1 MAKIK
6 YYAVAVGRCSGIYT
20 DWATA
25 EKQVKGFAA
34 AKFKSFPTKAEA
46 EAWLKSPVYR
56 KKESQKSLRP
66 EAGSAPPSQRQGDQ
80 QGDPEAIVVYTDGG
94 SINNPGPGGYGVV
107 IETAGERRELTGG
120 FRHTTNNRMEMMAAI
135 VALRELRNSGEK
147 ILLYS
152 DSSYLV
158 NGITKG
164 WAKKWRSKG
173 WRKGDGQPVLN
184 IDLWKELLELL
195 DGADVRFNWVKGH
208 AGNELNE
215 RCDRLAVS
223 AARQP
228 EMIADVMYET
238 LGNGAENC
246 DQRTL

>member
-1 MAKIK
+1 
-6 YYAVAVGRCSGIYT
+6 
-20 DWATA
+20 
-25 EKQVKGFAA
+25 
-34 AKFKSFPTKAEA
+34 
-46 EAWLKSPVYR
+46 
-56 KKESQKSLRP
+56 
-66 EAGSAPPSQRQGDQ
+66 
-80 QGDPEAIVVYTDGG
+80 
-94 SINNPGPGGYGVV
+94 
-107 IETAGERRELTGG
+107 
-120 FRHTTNNRMEMMAAI
+120 MEMMAAI
-135 VALRELRNSGEK
+135 VALRELQNCGEK

-228 EMIADVMYET
+228 EMIADVMYERSE
-238 LGNGAENC
+238 NGAEYC

>member
-1 MAKIK
+1 MVKK
-6 YYAVAVGRCSGIYT
+6 KFYAVAVGRSTGIYT

-34 AKFKSFPTKAEA
+34 AKFKSFPTKTEA
-46 EAWLKSPVYR
+46 EAWLKSPVYA
-56 KKESQKSLRP
+56 KKEQSSRQENR
-66 EAGSAPPSQRQGDQ
+66 SAAPQ
-80 QGDPEAIVVYTDGG
+80 QQCDPDGIIVYTDGG

-107 IETAGERRELTGG
+107 IERAGERQEISGG

-135 VALRELRNSGEK
+135 VGLRELQNCGK
-147 ILLYS
+147 KVFLYS

-173 WRKGDGQPVLN
+173 WKKGDGEPVLN

-195 DGADVRFNWVKGH
+195 DGVDVLFNWVKGH

-223 AARQP
+223 AARQA
-228 EMIADVMYET
+228 EMVADVVYEAI
-238 LGNGAENC
+238 GNGGNF

>member
-1 MAKIK
+1 MVKK
-6 YYAVAVGRCSGIYT
+6 KFYAVAVGRSTGIFT
-20 DWATA
+20 DWTTA

-46 EAWLKSPVYR
+46 EAWLQSPVYA
-56 KKESQKSLRP
+56 KKEPSLLQESKSVVP
-66 EAGSAPPSQRQGDQ
+66 Q
-80 QGDPEAIVVYTDGG
+80 QQCDPDAIVVYTDGG
-94 SINNPGPGGYGVV
+94 SINNPGPGGYGIV
-107 IETAGERRELTGG
+107 IERAGKRQEISGG

-135 VALRELRNSGEK
+135 VGLRELQNCGK
-147 ILLYS
+147 KVFLYS

-164 WAKKWRSKG
+164 WARKWRSKG
-173 WRKGDGQPVLN
+173 WRKGDGEQVLN

-195 DGADVRFNWVKGH
+195 DGVDVLFNWVKGH

-223 AARQP
+223 AARQA
-228 EMIADVMYET
+228 EMVADVVYEAI
-238 LGNGAENC
+238 GNGGNF

>member
-6 YYAVAVGRCSGIYT
+6 YYAVAIGRSAGIYT

-46 EAWLKSPVYR
+46 EAWLQNPVYER
-56 KKESQKSLRP
+56 KSGQKEDWQD
-66 EAGSAPPSQRQGDQ
+66 AGRDPAPPQHHVATDV
-80 QGDPEAIVVYTDGG
+80 IVVYTDGG

-107 IETAGERRELTGG
+107 IEQDGKRRELSGG
-120 FRHTTNNRMEMMAAI
+120 FRYTTNNRMEMMAAI
-135 VALRELRNSGEK
+135 VALRELRNCRKK

-173 WRKGDGQPVLN
+173 WRKSDGQPVLN
-184 IDLWKELLELL
+184 VDLWQELLESL
-195 DGADVRFNWVKGH
+195 DNAEVSFNWVKGH

-215 RCDRLAVS
+215 RCDQLAV
-223 AARQP
+223 ATARQTG
-228 EMIADVMYET
+228 MAADTVYENMVK
-238 LGNGAENC
+238 GVENGDE
-246 DQRTL
+246 RTF

>member
-1 MAKIK
+1 MVKK
-6 YYAVAVGRCSGIYT
+6 KFYAVAVGRSTGIFT
-20 DWATA
+20 DWTTA

-46 EAWLKSPVYR
+46 EAWLQSPVYA
-56 KKESQKSLRP
+56 KKEPSLLQESKSVVP
-66 EAGSAPPSQRQGDQ
+66 Q
-80 QGDPEAIVVYTDGG
+80 QQCDPEAIVVYTDGG
-94 SINNPGPGGYGVV
+94 SINNPGPGGYGIV
-107 IETAGERRELTGG
+107 IERAGKRQEISGG

-135 VALRELRNSGEK
+135 VGLRELQNCGK
-147 ILLYS
+147 KVFLYS

-164 WAKKWRSKG
+164 WARKWRSKG
-173 WRKGDGQPVLN
+173 WRKGDGEQVLN

-195 DGADVRFNWVKGH
+195 DGVDVLFNWVKGH

-223 AARQP
+223 AARQA
-228 EMIADVMYET
+228 EMVADVVYEAI
-238 LGNGAENC
+238 GNGGNF

>member
-1 MAKIK
+1 MVKK
-6 YYAVAVGRCSGIYT
+6 KFYAVAVGRSTGIFA

-34 AKFKSFPTKAEA
+34 AKFKSFPTRAEA
-46 EAWLKSPVYR
+46 EAWLQSPVYA
-56 KKESQKSLRP
+56 KKEHGPRQESR
-66 EAGSAPPSQRQGDQ
+66 SAAPQ
-80 QGDPEAIVVYTDGG
+80 QNCDPDAIIVYTDGG
-94 SINNPGPGGYGVV
+94 SINNPGPGGYGIV
-107 IETAGERRELTGG
+107 IERAGKRQEISGG

-135 VALRELRNSGEK
+135 VGLRELQNCGK
-147 ILLYS
+147 KVFLYS

-173 WRKGDGQPVLN
+173 WRKGDGEPVLN

-195 DGADVRFNWVKGH
+195 DDVDVLFNWVKGH

-223 AARQP
+223 AARQA
-228 EMIADVMYET
+228 EMVADVVYEAI
-238 LGNGAENC
+238 GNGGNF

>member
-1 MAKIK
+1 MAQKK
-6 YYAVAVGRCSGIYT
+6 YYAVAVGRSSGIFT

-46 EAWLKSPVYR
+46 EAWLENPVYQ
-56 KKESQKSLRP
+56 KKESKKNGWQ
-66 EAGSAPPSQRQGDQ
+66 EGGPPPPQ
-80 QGDPEAIVVYTDGG
+80 QQCDPDAIIVYTDGG

-107 IETAGERRELTGG
+107 IETDGNRRELNGG
-120 FRHTTNNRMEMMAAI
+120 FRYTTNNRMEMMAAI
-135 VALRELRNSGEK
+135 VALRDLQNCGKK
-147 ILLYS
+147 IFLYS

-164 WAKKWRSKG
+164 WAKKWRSRG
-173 WRKGDGQPVLN
+173 WLKSDGQAVLN
-184 IDLWKELLELL
+184 VDLWKELLELL
-195 DGADVRFNWVKGH
+195 EGAEVSFNWVKGH

-215 RCDRLAVS
+215 RCDRLAVA

-228 EMIADVMYET
+228 EMIADVVYET

-246 DQRTL
+246 DERTL